1 MTAATQRVFE
11 ASPLAASAG
20 VEPYRQ
26 WRPRRVALI
35 GNFLPRL
42 CRIATFTTHVHDSLR
57 HRFPA
62 SAVDVYAM
70 VDPGQAYDYPEPV
83 VATIDQERLADYF
96 TAARAIEAS
105 GADLVWLQ
113 HEFGIF
119 GGPAGRLVLALLD
132 RISAPV
138 MVTLHTVLEHPSPAQ
153 YEVLTGL
160 ITRCAKLIV
169 MADTGCEILERVY
182 KVPRSK
188 IAVIPHGVPDWP
200 FVDPDTLKRCFGFHG
215 RQVILTFGLLSPGKG
230 IETVINAL
238 PRIVAQCPE
247 ALYVVLGATH
257 PHLVAREGEGYRRHL
272 QALAKERGVARY
284 LHWVDG
290 FVSERESLDYLAAAD
305 VYVTPYLN
313 PAQITSGTLS
323 YAIGLGKPVVSTPY
337 IHATE
342 LLAGDHGV
350 LVDFA
355 DSPGMS
361 HAIGALLSNEAARA
375 ALASK
380 AYRLGRNMVWNK
392 TIDAAVA
399 LFAEHPVSFLNN
411 RGLDGH
417 SSHDSKIDNLATP

>member
-1 MTAATQRVFE
+1 
-11 ASPLAASAG
+11 
-20 VEPYRQ
+20 
-26 WRPRRVALI
+26 VALI

-42 CRIATFTTHVHDSLR
+42 CGIATFTTHVHDSLR
-57 HRFPA
+57 RCFPNCE
-62 SAVDVYAM
+62 VDVYAM

-83 VATIDQERLADYF
+83 VATIDQEKLADYF
-96 TAARAIEAS
+96 AAARAIEAS

-119 GGPAGRLVLALLD
+119 GGPAGRFVLSLLD

-138 MVTLHTVLEHPSPAQ
+138 MVTLHTVLERPSPTQ

-160 ITRCAKLIV
+160 STRCAKLIV
-169 MADTGCEILERVY
+169 MADKGREILERVY
-182 KVPRSK
+182 KVPCSK
-188 IAVIPHGVPDWP
+188 IAVIPHGVPDRP
-200 FVDPDTLKRCFGFHG
+200 FVDPDTLKRRFGFHD
-215 RQVILTFGLLSPGKG
+215 RKVILTFGLLSPDKG

-238 PRIVAQCPE
+238 SGIVAQCPE

-257 PHLVAREGEGYRRHL
+257 PHLVAREGEDYRQKL
-272 QALAKERGVARY
+272 QALAEERGVARY

-290 FVSERESLDYLAAAD
+290 FVSESRLLDYLAAAD

-342 LLAGDHGV
+342 LLAGRHGM

-355 DSPGMS
+355 DSPGMVD
-361 HAIGALLSNEAARA
+361 AIGTLLSDKAARMT
-375 ALASK
+375 LASR
-380 AYRLGRNMVWNK
+380 AYRLGRGMVWNR
-392 TIDAAVA
+392 TIEAAVA
-399 LFAEHPVSFLNN
+399 LFSEQPVQSFN
-411 RGLDGH
+411 RC
-417 SSHDSKIDNLATP
+417 